1 MFIIFDGI
9 NKVGYDFHILLIITK
24 GLSKN
29 TYDKII
35 QSVFPEFG
43 NRNINVQAVKSLKR
57 TVSYIIRDINLHTLV
72 QAINGIYTPS
82 VIVANT
88 DLKVLFSQRMN
99 KLDPTLRDACIIA
112 IILSYDSYELFRVK
126 EAYLGL
132 SSVSQSAKYKQM
144 WELRRRLIIPEK
156 IIDRILAV
164 SCSREI
170 YLQLVKNTL

>member
-112 IILSYDSYELFRVK
+112 IILSYDNYELFRVK